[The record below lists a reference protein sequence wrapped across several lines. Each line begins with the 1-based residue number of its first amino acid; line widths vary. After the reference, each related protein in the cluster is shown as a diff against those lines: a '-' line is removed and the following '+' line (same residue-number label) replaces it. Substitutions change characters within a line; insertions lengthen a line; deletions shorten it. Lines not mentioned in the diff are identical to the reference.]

1 MTYCILRD
9 DPLVHIPL
17 LHETSSTTTQIDYKL
32 RIHYIGLGLSPLY
45 NRRTVLM
52 MILDQYIVCNTM
64 AHRHHTLE
72 NERIKS

>member
-1 MTYCILRD
+1 MTFCILRD

-32 RIHYIGLGLSPLY
+32 RIHYIGLGLSPL
-45 NRRTVLM
+45 NPRTVLM
-52 MILDQYIVCNTM
+52 MILCIVCNTM

-72 NERIKS
+72 NERSKS